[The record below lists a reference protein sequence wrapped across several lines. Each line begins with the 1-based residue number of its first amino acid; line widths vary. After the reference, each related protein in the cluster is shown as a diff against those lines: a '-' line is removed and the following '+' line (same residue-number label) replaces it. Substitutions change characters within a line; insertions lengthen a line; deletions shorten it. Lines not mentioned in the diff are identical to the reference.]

1 MPTISESTFFDP
13 QNGHGFSIMLS
24 LSCALNS
31 EHPSRFDLIATGE
44 NPLVPLLDPST
55 FPALQMQRDNTHRLH
70 PRNSKL
76 ALTQFVGHLPA
87 MADFL
92 KELRK
97 IQRSNE
103 KAGVSLAVWA
113 DAAKVSHTTL
123 WRILERGQT
132 PSVSTYLAL
141 VKSADSMAEKKIAS
155 AQK

>member
-1 MPTISESTFFDP
+1 MS
-13 QNGHGFSIMLS
+13 S
-24 LSCALNS
+24 LRNCW
-31 EHPSRFDLIATGE
+31 
-44 NPLVPLLDPST
+44 
-55 FPALQMQRDNTHRLH
+55 DNTHPLR
-70 PRNSKL
+70 PRNSIL
-76 ALTQFVGHLPA
+76 ALTQFVGHGLR

-97 IQRSNE
+97 IQRENT

-113 DAAKVSHTTL
+113 DAAGVSHTTL

-141 VKSADSMAEKKIAS
+141 VKSADRMMAEKIAC